1 MFCFIE
7 YILFLQFLRWISS
20 FVNLQKICL
29 NANSLIIFLPAHFSL
44 CKFVCLICQ
53 LLQSYGQFVLVELI
67 MQWVKFAMSQ
77 IFNARNVQWAK
88 YSMSVLLV
96 WPWWYQSQY
105 ATREHFWAEVPEKS
119 FGTYVQYLSLELQWR
134 PLRMDLEAY
143 LTIQYRSYLDKTAEY
158 IEHFLLHIYL
168 FSKSIEKKFIP
179 VKRKNKKNLF
189 LCTWKTCL
197 KRDWASSRENLTDR
211 EGQPACT
218 YTSHLPGTWA
228 SYIY

>member
-1 MFCFIE
+1 MISE
-7 YILFLQFLRWISS
+7 GLDLFFPYFYQ
-20 FVNLQKICL
+20 NLCNKKYFYVKYVHVGC
-29 NANSLIIFLPAHFSL
+29 SFSL
-44 CKFVCLICQ
+44 LLNRPVGHGCYIYRFSLFKFVCLICQ

-119 FGTYVQYLSLELQWR
+119 FGTYVQYLSLKLQWR

-158 IEHFLLHIYL
+158 IEHFLLHIL
-168 FSKSIEKKFIP
+168 HIWF
-179 VKRKNKKNLF
+179 
-189 LCTWKTCL
+189 
-197 KRDWASSRENLTDR
+197 
-211 EGQPACT
+211 
-218 YTSHLPGTWA
+218 
-228 SYIY
+228 